1 MGRPAKYPDP
11 FRKDAIA
18 LVESSG
24 RPIA

>member
-24 RPIA
+24 QPIA